1 MLAVLITLFLI
12 MGTVACTG
20 TGKQDKQED
29 AVKENTETSLNE
41 PGEYP
46 IVRDPVEMRMFL
58 SSSPLIEDFATN
70 DFTAYME
77 KLTGIKWKFEVA
89 PEDSLDE
96 KMNLT
101 LQSGDYPDV
110 FWRCTPDFA
119 KYGSK
124 EGIIIPLDDLINEEN
139 MPNYM
144 HLVTKYP
151 QYLDMTREADGKIY
165 SLCSVNECFHCTYA
179 RKMWVNT
186 ELMDKIGA
194 EMPGTTDEFYEVCK
208 KYLDYDPEGIVLT
221 GCDYTGWHGSVY
233 KWIMGSFLLVSDGK
247 VDEVLSPEGKV
258 VSAAVD
264 DRYKEALKYL
274 KSLYDLVAIDEAA
287 FSQKADDMKSLI
299 NREPSNVLFF
309 PQGASVSVIDPTA
322 NKPLF
327 DQYIVLEPLQG
338 PEGISVTPN
347 YKYSG
352 GQSGMFFITD
362 KCKNPEAALR
372 WADWFYGL
380 SENDRLNLPGIMSC
394 FGFNDGEYELNP
406 EGWLGLNGKPAV
418 VRVAEDF
425 VWSSDPQNHDWQ
437 DNVLTANLADCR
449 NSEAMFKEEDYEGL
463 KLHDNSEKLLY
474 DETAGKQVPHGQDP
488 EKDGDILPELKLTA
502 DESSQIGTMVVEV
515 QKLIEENTA
524 MFITGQKDIESEW
537 DNYKKDLDKAGL
549 QTVLEV
555 YNTAYQRQK

>member
-179 RKMWVNT
+179 RKRWVNT
-186 ELMDKIGA
+186 ELMVKSEQKCLEQQMSFMRYVRNIWTMIRKGL
-194 EMPGTTDEFYEVCK
+194 
-208 KYLDYDPEGIVLT
+208 YL
-221 GCDYTGWHGSVY
+221 
-233 KWIMGSFLLVSDGK
+233 
-247 VDEVLSPEGKV
+247 
-258 VSAAVD
+258 
-264 DRYKEALKYL
+264 
-274 KSLYDLVAIDEAA
+274 
-287 FSQKADDMKSLI
+287 
-299 NREPSNVLFF
+299 
-309 PQGASVSVIDPTA
+309 
-322 NKPLF
+322 
-327 DQYIVLEPLQG
+327 
-338 PEGISVTPN
+338 
-347 YKYSG
+347 
-352 GQSGMFFITD
+352 
-362 KCKNPEAALR
+362 
-372 WADWFYGL
+372 
-380 SENDRLNLPGIMSC
+380 
-394 FGFNDGEYELNP
+394 
-406 EGWLGLNGKPAV
+406 PAV
-418 VRVAEDF
+418 MIPGGMA
-425 VWSSDPQNHDWQ
+425 
-437 DNVLTANLADCR
+437 
-449 NSEAMFKEEDYEGL
+449 
-463 KLHDNSEKLLY
+463 
-474 DETAGKQVPHGQDP
+474 
-488 EKDGDILPELKLTA
+488 
-502 DESSQIGTMVVEV
+502 
-515 QKLIEENTA
+515 
-524 MFITGQKDIESEW
+524 
-537 DNYKKDLDKAGL
+537 
-549 QTVLEV
+549 
-555 YNTAYQRQK
+555 AYING

>member
-221 GCDYTGWHGSVY
+221 GCDDTGWHGSVY

-274 KSLYDLVAIDEAA
+274 KSLYDLGAIDEAA

-352 GQSGMFFITD
+352 GQSGMFCITD

-394 FGFNDGEYELNP
+394 FGFNDGE
-406 EGWLGLNGKPAV
+406 
-418 VRVAEDF
+418 
-425 VWSSDPQNHDWQ
+425 
-437 DNVLTANLADCR
+437 
-449 NSEAMFKEEDYEGL
+449 
-463 KLHDNSEKLLY
+463 
-474 DETAGKQVPHGQDP
+474 
-488 EKDGDILPELKLTA
+488 
-502 DESSQIGTMVVEV
+502 
-515 QKLIEENTA
+515 
-524 MFITGQKDIESEW
+524 
-537 DNYKKDLDKAGL
+537 
-549 QTVLEV
+549 
-555 YNTAYQRQK
+555 